1 MYVSTPDS
9 TLMYGMDLY
18 SLSCDVTVDNKQAHC
33 ASKVHMYNTSSLAY
47 LSQGVYKQCQ
57 VSAFYDTTTWHR

>member
-18 SLSCDVTVDNKQAHC
+18 SLSCDVTVGNKQAHC
-33 ASKVHMYNTSSLAY
+33 ASKVHMYNTASLAY
-47 LSQGVYKQCQ
+47 LSQGVYKQ
-57 VSAFYDTTTWHR
+57 